1 MGENMVVQK
10 SKRVRLNHHQ
20 TTFCPVERGS
30 GPFSITVKGDLAE
43 KIRACHAVA
52 HGSSLQ
58 EWCEGVLEN
67 FVREHR
73 SGKFIPDPTRHWDRN
88 GEDSDYVTE

>member
-1 MGENMVVQK
+1 MGENMAVQK
-10 SKRVRLNHHQ
+10 PKRVRLNNHN
-20 TTFCPVERGS
+20 TTFFPVERGS

-43 KIRACHAVA
+43 KIRICHAVA
-52 HGSSLQ
+52 RGSSLQ
-58 EWCEGVLEN
+58 EWCEGVLED

-73 SGKFIPDPTRHWDRN
+73 SGKFVPDPTRHWDRN